1 LRFKC
6 LKSREA
12 ANDPL
17 TFLAEVSPMVNAKV
31 NAVVP
36 IHEGRVFTLQ
46 KENITLPNG
55 VTLNID
61 IIRHPGA
68 SAIVPI
74 SDAGEVILIRQ
85 YRHAVGVF
93 IWEIPAGTL
102 NKGETPLACARRE
115 LVEETGFSAQVFAE
129 LGQIVPVPGYSDERI
144 HLFLAKG
151 LGLAKQNLDSDE
163 LLDVHHVPLNE
174 AIEMIKRGEI
184 VDGKT
189 IAGLLLAEMKR
200 T

>member
-1 LRFKC
+1 MSK
-6 LKSREA
+6 
-12 ANDPL
+12 
-17 TFLAEVSPMVNAKV
+17 AKV

-36 IHEGRVFTLQ
+36 IHEGRVFRLQ

-55 VTLNID
+55 VTLDID

-74 SDAGEVILIRQ
+74 SDADDVVLIRQ
-85 YRHAVGVF
+85 YRHAVGGF
-93 IWEIPAGTL
+93 IWEIPAGTF
-102 NKGETPLACARRE
+102 NQGETPLACARRE
-115 LVEETGFSAQVFAE
+115 LVEETGFSAKVFHS

-151 LGLAKQNLDSDE
+151 LEPAEQNLDRDE
-163 LLDVHHVPLNE
+163 LLDVHEVPFGE
-174 AIEMIKRGEI
+174 AIDMIRRAEI

-189 IAGLLLAEMKR
+189 IAGLLLALSQRHPGSTGDKDLR
-200 T
+200 KSR

>member
-1 LRFKC
+1 MNK
-6 LKSREA
+6 
-12 ANDPL
+12 P
-17 TFLAEVSPMVNAKV
+17 KV

-36 IHEGRVFTLQ
+36 IHEGRVFRLQ

-74 SDAGEVILIRQ
+74 SDAGDVVLIRQ
-85 YRHAVGVF
+85 YRHAVGSF

-102 NKGETPLACARRE
+102 NKGETPLACAHRE
-115 LVEETGFSAQVFAE
+115 LVEETGFSAQVLHE
-129 LGQIVPVPGYSDERI
+129 LGKIVPVPGYSDECI
-144 HLFLAKG
+144 HLFLAEG
-151 LGLAKQNLDSDE
+151 LGPARQNLDQDE
-163 LLDVHHVPLNE
+163 LLDVHHVPLDE
-174 AIEMIKRGEI
+174 AIEMIRKGEI

-189 IAGLLLAEMKR
+189 IAGLFLTLGHLRPCSTGDEAMQELR
-200 T
+200 